1 MQEFAVLLAES
12 GLLSITIPY
21 NHRDYCKSSENFVAL
36 DSHKLSG
43 YFHPLSI
50 IYYKRI
56 LRKYPFFVVC
66 FPTKVVIAQRFHTI
80 VTISFFSA
88 IAHAMLL

>member
-43 YFHPLSI
+43 YFHPL
-50 IYYKRI
+50 
-56 LRKYPFFVVC
+56 
-66 FPTKVVIAQRFHTI
+66 
-80 VTISFFSA
+80 
-88 IAHAMLL
+88 